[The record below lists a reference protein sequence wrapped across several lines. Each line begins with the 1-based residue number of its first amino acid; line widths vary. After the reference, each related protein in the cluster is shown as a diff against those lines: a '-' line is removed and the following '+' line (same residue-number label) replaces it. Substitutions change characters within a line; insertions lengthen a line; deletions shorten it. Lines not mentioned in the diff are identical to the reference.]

1 MAGVTAKC
9 KISGNGAGGL
19 TGGPSIFLE
28 IQANLYHPGIGRMF
42 PEKMVKICS
51 VVAKL
56 LLLICLRTNSSPP
69 TIEKI
74 ALPAYPI
81 IFCEN
86 NHGPVFE
93 PE

>member
-1 MAGVTAKC
+1 MAGVTDKC

-19 TGGPSIFLE
+19 TGGSSIFLE

-56 LLLICLRTNSSPP
+56 LLLICLRTNSSPQQLKNRSP
-69 TIEKI
+69 G
-74 ALPAYPI
+74 LP
-81 IFCEN
+81 N
-86 NHGPVFE
+86 NILWK
-93 PE
+93 